1 MVRPSFLAAVCISA
15 LAAVG
20 CDGGTLA
27 QAGPPTIRVNF
38 ADPGS
43 QVRSMVGFLHA
54 FSPTTPA
61 DSLFAPLRPALWRAG
76 PMGLNVQAVQRSRQ
90 LGARPVLL
98 LSDLYRG
105 YPLIGWTPPYADWPA
120 WEARVREV
128 ARMTKGQGLIY
139 DVWNEPDTPV
149 FWAGG
154 DELFFETFRRTER
167 ILREELGSEAVVAG
181 PSFAT
186 WDEARM
192 ERFMEYCRKNGVRVD
207 ILAWHEF
214 HQDKTI
220 PQIADNIKR
229 SRRFMKGSY
238 TSVGVRELH
247 VQEVGTEQ
255 QQFRPG
261 SALAYLFY
269 LESGGA
275 DGAARACWGEPEG
288 DTCWNETLDG
298 LLTSRQ
304 ERRAVWWA
312 HWAYA
317 RTLDARI
324 PSTGNDEGLVS
335 FATRA
340 TASQP
345 ARVVVGHFERFEGRG
360 AIEVRVRMEN
370 VASLL
375 APGQPRQV
383 RVVVQRIPLSGG
395 APLHELPVEQEFVVD
410 ASAAVVEVVIPD
422 FGVYEGRVLTLTP
435 APASP

>member
-1 MVRPSFLAAVCISA
+1 MVRPTLLAAACVAA
-15 LAAVG
+15 LAALG
-20 CDGGTLA
+20 CDGGTAA
-27 QAGPPTIRVNF
+27 QTGPPTVRLNF
-38 ADPGS
+38 ADPGR

-54 FSPTTPA
+54 FSPTTPG

-76 PMGLNVQAVQRSRQ
+76 PMGLNRQAVERSRRM
-90 LGARPVLL
+90 GARPVLV

-105 YPLIGWTPPYADWPA
+105 YPLIGWQAPYADWEA

-128 ARMTKGQGLIY
+128 ARATKGQGLIY

-149 FWAGG
+149 FWTGG
-154 DELFFETFRRTER
+154 DDLFFETFRRAER
-167 ILREELGSEAVVAG
+167 VLRQELGSEAVVAG

-186 WDEARM
+186 WDEARIA
-192 ERFMEYCRKNGVRVD
+192 RFMEYCRTNGVRVD
-207 ILAWHEF
+207 VLAWHEF
-214 HQDKTI
+214 HLDKTL
-220 PQIADNIKR
+220 PRIADNIKR
-229 SRRFMKGSY
+229 SRRFMEGRY
-238 TSVGVRELH
+238 ASVGVRELH

-255 QQFRPG
+255 QHFRPG
-261 SALAYLFY
+261 SALAGLFFI
-269 LESGGA
+269 EKGGA
-275 DGAARACWGEPEG
+275 DAAARACWGEPEG
-288 DTCWNETLDG
+288 DSCWNETLDG
-298 LLTSRQ
+298 LLTPRQ

-317 RTLDARI
+317 RTLDARV
-324 PSTGNDEGLVS
+324 PSTSNDEGLVS

-340 TASQP
+340 TASEP
-345 ARVVVGHFERFEGRG
+345 ARVVVGHFDRFEGRG
-360 AIEVRVRMEN
+360 AVEVRVRMEN

-375 APGQPRQV
+375 APGQAGKV

-395 APLHELPVEQEFVVD
+395 AALHELPVEQEFVVD